1 MEITLF
7 RRGAPP
13 DESVEG
19 QPSELSADDLRRLV
33 ELERGQR
40 FLLQS
45 AYEETVAALAR
56 ALEFKDTG
64 TGAHSQRV
72 QRYALELAEE
82 VAPELLDDRSVE
94 YGFLLHD
101 VGKIGIPDSVL
112 RKPAPLSLD
121 EQRLMETHTLLG
133 ERMLEDLAL
142 LRGEGLRV
150 VRSHHERWD
159 GTGYP
164 DGLTGTEIPISARIF
179 AVVDALD
186 AITNDR
192 PYRAA
197 GTWRHAAEQ
206 ISAGANRQFDPGVV
220 EAFHARE
227 LSLLR
232 LQRELDEAAEPL
244 VLH

>member
-7 RRGAPP
+7 RRGAPAE
-13 DESVEG
+13 DVVEDS
-19 QPSELSADDLRRLV
+19 PSGLSEDDLRHLV

-40 FLLQS
+40 LLLQS

-72 QRYALELAEE
+72 QRYAVELADEL
-82 VAPELLDDRSVE
+82 APDLLEDRSVE

-112 RKPAPLSLD
+112 RKPGPLDLD
-121 EQRLMETHTLLG
+121 ERRLMETHTLLG

-164 DGLTGTEIPISARIF
+164 DGLAGEEIP
-179 AVVDALD
+179 L
-186 AITNDR
+186 
-192 PYRAA
+192 
-197 GTWRHAAEQ
+197 
-206 ISAGANRQFDPGVV
+206 GAKRQFDPDVV
-220 EAFHARE
+220 EAFRARE
-227 LSLLR
+227 LALLR
-232 LQRELDEAAEPL
+232 LHRELDDSAQSL
-244 VLH
+244 LH

>member
-1 MEITLF
+1 MGITLF
-7 RRGAPP
+7 RRGAPA
-13 DESVEG
+13 EEVVEDS
-19 QPSELSADDLRRLV
+19 PSGLSEDDLRHLV

-40 FLLQS
+40 LLLQS

-64 TGAHSQRV
+64 IGAHSQRV
-72 QRYALELAEE
+72 QRYAVELADEL
-82 VAPELLDDRSVE
+82 APDLLEDRSVE

-112 RKPAPLSLD
+112 RKPGPLDLD
-121 EQRLMETHTLLG
+121 ERRLMETHTLLG

-164 DGLTGTEIPISARIF
+164 D
-179 AVVDALD
+179 ALD

-192 PYRAA
+192 PYRTA
-197 GTWRHAAEQ
+197 GSWRHAAEQ
-206 ISAGANRQFDPGVV
+206 IGLGAKRQFDPDVV
-220 EAFHARE
+220 EAFRARE
-227 LSLLR
+227 LALLR
-232 LQRELDEAAEPL
+232 LHRELDDSAQSL
-244 VLH
+244 LH